1 MWPKLDLKRDAHVLT
16 WELWLLVVSLGFLQS
31 GHNTLYKLTSNY
43 GHSQVYNLRLQSVL
57 VTCGFMA
64 SSTAFWEV
72 RAFKPRSFLLAGDT
86 ITVDLRSI

>member
-1 MWPKLDLKRDAHVLT
+1 MAQARLEAHVLAS
-16 WELWLLVVSLGFLQS
+16 ELWLLVISLGFLQS

-43 GHSQVYNLRLQSVL
+43 GHSQVYNLRRQSVL

-72 RAFKPRSFLLAGDT
+72 RAAGKPKIVKLQNSLH
-86 ITVDLRSI
+86 